1 MAAIPLSTQQQQ
13 PIDLDRRAL
22 RARAE
27 RFRWHHR
34 ERYLAALAKLSEA
47 GRDVVATLPA
57 LFHLNHVTLP
67 GYVADTP
74 FGLPGYTPDSITKAA
89 LRRIAPG
96 TELRSLRQQTDLQAV
111 FLMGSGGSIG
121 HTGDSDIDLWVCC
134 EATHHTALRPK
145 LEALTAWAGS
155 LGVQLQGFL
164 VDPCFFEDPND
175 HVHDA
180 MLLDE
185 FYRSGIWLG
194 GNEPVWWF
202 VDGAPADTYR
212 QTAAQLVHYRFI
224 DHVIDFGP
232 VQRPST
238 NALAAAAGREIEAAR
253 FTPYKSLMKLA
264 LLECYLDEPH
274 NPLLSQRYQQLIVAG
289 ESDASRLDT
298 YAMLYEH
305 LEEYGS
311 GSFTVAD
318 ARDLF
323 VRRILP
329 RARLF
334 SSHNNLQQ
342 RLQGWGYDE
351 AQLDTIRH
359 PQRAGLHR
367 ALAEYDK
374 TQSLLRRG
382 VTAARR
388 LGAEPSWSIDAL
400 QRRPLRA
407 LDPALRSNVH
417 ASLTLSLHQGRWRLA
432 EDEHVIVQADTYV
445 EPLVWLWLQRFE
457 QVSVRYA
464 TPWLERAS
472 QRLVS
477 ALDAQCATL
486 FLNPLPN
493 PMEDVGTLLSA
504 QDDPLSYGGMA
515 TNLLRQAAVVTHDG
529 QDARV
534 TLHNTPQLA
543 IAAVRDLAVG
553 DLPVRVCA
561 ADIEDMRLVRR
572 IDALLTAA
580 RDAFSHG
587 QSLEVPFGRTSAV
600 LHPANAASGV
610 HIAA

>member
-1 MAAIPLSTQQQQ
+1 MAVIPLQAERHA

-34 ERYLAALAKLSEA
+34 ERYLATLAKLSEA

-57 LFHLNHVTLP
+57 LFHFNHVTLP
-67 GYVADTP
+67 GYVSDAP
-74 FGLPGYTPDSITKAA
+74 CGLPDYVPDSITAAA

-96 TELRSLRQQTDLQAV
+96 TDLRTLRRQTDLQAV

-134 EATHHTALRPK
+134 QSSHHPALRPK
-145 LEALTAWAGS
+145 LAALTAWAEG

-164 VDPCFFEDPND
+164 VDPRFFDDPEDT
-175 HVHDA
+175 VHDA

-212 QTAAQLVHYRFI
+212 ETASQLVHYRFI
-224 DHVIDFGP
+224 DNVIDFGP
-232 VQRPST
+232 VQRPTSA
-238 NALAAAAGREIEAAR
+238 ALAAAAGREIEAAR
-253 FTPYKSLMKLA
+253 LTPYKSLLKLA
-264 LLECYLDEPH
+264 LLECYLDDPAS
-274 NPLLSQRYQQLIVAG
+274 PLLSQRYQQLIVAG
-289 ESDASRLDT
+289 ENDASRLDT

-305 LEEYGS
+305 LEEHGS

-334 SSHNNLQQ
+334 RSHSNLQQ
-342 RLQGWGYDE
+342 RLQGWGYDT
-351 AQLDTIRH
+351 AQLEAIQH
-359 PQRAGLHR
+359 PERAGLHR

-374 TQSLLRRG
+374 TLSLLRRG

-388 LGAEPSWSIDAL
+388 LGAEPSWHIDAL
-400 QRRPLRA
+400 ERRALRA
-407 LDPALRSNVH
+407 LDPALRGNVH
-417 ASLTLSLHQGRWRLA
+417 ATLALSMHRGRWRLV
-432 EDEHVIVQADTYV
+432 EDEHVIAQADTYI
-445 EPLVWLWLQRFE
+445 EPLVWLWLQHFE
-457 QVSVRYA
+457 QVHLRYA

-477 ALDAQCATL
+477 SLDAQCATL
-486 FLNPLPN
+486 FLNPMPN
-493 PMEDVGTLLSA
+493 PVADTLTLLSA

-515 TNLLRQAAVVTHDG
+515 ANLLRQAAVITRRG

-534 TLHNTPQLA
+534 TQHNSPEAA
-543 IAAVRDLAVG
+543 IEAIRDLAAG

-572 IDALLTAA
+572 IDGLLAAA
-580 RDAFSHG
+580 RDAFAHG
-587 QSLEVPFGRTSAV
+587 QSLDVPFGRGRAV
-600 LHPANAASGV
+600 LNPPNAASGV
-610 HIAA
+610 HITA